1 MNAGTSTRFSM
12 NTLISCVSSYAWHSM
27 ATQPSQ
33 GTRFCAGIVNIAHS
47 FRTEGAGTTS
57 DLTSDDECYSKQHI
71 ITQTQKD
78 RTFMS
83 ACWQKLI
90 N

>member
-1 MNAGTSTRFSM
+1 M
-12 NTLISCVSSYAWHSM
+12 
-27 ATQPSQ
+27 
-33 GTRFCAGIVNIAHS
+33 
-47 FRTEGAGTTS
+47 EGAGAAS
-57 DLTSDDECYSKQHI
+57 DLMSDDECFSKQNI

-83 ACWQKLI
+83 ACTEKQI